1 MKKKN
6 ENAASQVQEAAE
18 KKEKSAEKG
27 SLGRTVRAQF
37 SSASSRNGSFSVIL
51 VAVALVIVVLINLIV
66 GQLPASARSIDISDT
81 KIYQISD
88 TTKDLLSSLTSDV
101 DVIVVAEDNSV
112 DQRIVRFLDR
122 YNDYEHVNVS
132 YQDPVLHPNV
142 LTDYGVDTNTI
153 VVKDETTGKSATVA
167 ISDMITYDQ
176 YYSYYYGQQV
186 EDTFDGEGLLTSA
199 INTVARD
206 SGHEILLLQGHGES
220 DLSDSVNDM
229 LSKSNLTTSTV
240 NLLTDNGIPEGAE
253 LLVVN
258 NPTSD
263 LAADELSE
271 IRTYLAG
278 GGSLFLIRGV
288 TDSDLPNFDA
298 LMEEYGLTMVN
309 SYIGDY
315 TNYYQQ
321 SRSPYNFFPTIVSN
335 TSNVDTGSTIL
346 VSAAGGMTVSEDKDA
361 AVTVT
366 QLLTTSD
373 SGFRQDQAATLQQS
387 DFAKYVL
394 AARSVKDYSADTG
407 AAEAETSQDEGLMSE
422 EVTVAET
429 EPESEAAEAAA
440 EEVQTEE
447 VQSAEDGTEEETEAA
462 DSTKGT
468 MVVLTAPSMIDSEI
482 TDRFSNLANLTEF
495 TNLVSS
501 FFGDM
506 NNISIPAKSLAVTYN
521 TVTNGNIWS
530 VLFIAVIPICFL
542 AAGLV
547 VWIRRRKA

>member
-1 MKKKN
+1 M
-6 ENAASQVQEAAE
+6 
-18 KKEKSAEKG
+18 
-27 SLGRTVRAQF
+27 
-37 SSASSRNGSFSVIL
+37 
-51 VAVALVIVVLINLIV
+51 
-66 GQLPASARSIDISDT
+66 
-81 KIYQISD
+81 
-88 TTKDLLSSLTSDV
+88 
-101 DVIVVAEDNSV
+101 

-298 LMEEYGLTMVN
+298 LME
-309 SYIGDY
+309 
-315 TNYYQQ
+315 
-321 SRSPYNFFPTIVSN
+321 
-335 TSNVDTGSTIL
+335 
-346 VSAAGGMTVSEDKDA
+346 
-361 AVTVT
+361 
-366 QLLTTSD
+366 
-373 SGFRQDQAATLQQS
+373 
-387 DFAKYVL
+387 
-394 AARSVKDYSADTG
+394 
-407 AAEAETSQDEGLMSE
+407 
-422 EVTVAET
+422 
-429 EPESEAAEAAA
+429 
-440 EEVQTEE
+440 
-447 VQSAEDGTEEETEAA
+447 
-462 DSTKGT
+462 
-468 MVVLTAPSMIDSEI
+468 
-482 TDRFSNLANLTEF
+482 
-495 TNLVSS
+495 
-501 FFGDM
+501 
-506 NNISIPAKSLAVTYN
+506 
-521 TVTNGNIWS
+521 
-530 VLFIAVIPICFL
+530 
-542 AAGLV
+542 
-547 VWIRRRKA
+547 

>member
-346 VSAAGGMTVSEDKDA
+346 VSAAGGMTVSEDKDT

-394 AARSVKDYSADTG
+394 AARSVKDYSANTG

-482 TDRFSNLANLTEF
+482 TDRFTNLANLTEF

>member
-88 TTKDLLSSLTSDV
+88 TTKDLLSSLNSDV

-394 AARSVKDYSADTG
+394 AARSVRDYSADTG

-440 EEVQTEE
+440 EE

>member
-346 VSAAGGMTVSEDKDA
+346 VSAAGGMTVSEDKDT

-440 EEVQTEE
+440 EEVQT
-447 VQSAEDGTEEETEAA
+447 A
-462 DSTKGT
+462 
-468 MVVLTAPSMIDSEI
+468 EI
-482 TDRFSNLANLTEF
+482 TDRFTNLANLTEF

>member
-88 TTKDLLSSLTSDV
+88 TTKDLLSSLNSDV

-440 EEVQTEE
+440 EEVQ
-447 VQSAEDGTEEETEAA
+447 SAEDGTEEETEAA

>member
-482 TDRFSNLANLTEF
+482 TDRFTNLANLTEF